1 MASVCGDYRRL
12 RRQQLYSLINA
23 LKRENDCLKTDLIKY
38 KLLSNK
44 CQKYLQF
51 LTEISETNDTN
62 SENDFI
68 QQINALN
75 DIKNS
80 FVLIESD
87 IKVNE
92 LSNSKSFVIQIKI
105 TLN

>member
-1 MASVCGDYRRL
+1 MGSVCGDYHRL
-12 RRQQLYSLINA
+12 RRQQLYSLINS

-51 LTEISETNDTN
+51 LTQISETNDTN

-75 DIKNS
+75 ETNS
-80 FVLIESD
+80 CFVFIDNDLKD
-87 IKVNE
+87 NK
-92 LSNSKSFVIQIKI
+92 LSNSKSFVVKKP
-105 TLN
+105 